1 MGSYGGAPLLNLIGP
16 DGQWRSGEDRTQF
29 IQAAREDDTLR
40 ACGAC
45 DEVYRGPVSC
55 PACGEPGEPLRPLPG

>member
-1 MGSYGGAPLLNLIGP
+1 MGSYGGPPFLTLREPLG
-16 DGQWRSGEDRTQF
+16 GWESVADRDRRVRW
-29 IQAAREDDTLR
+29 AREDDTLR
-40 ACGAC
+40 ACVAC